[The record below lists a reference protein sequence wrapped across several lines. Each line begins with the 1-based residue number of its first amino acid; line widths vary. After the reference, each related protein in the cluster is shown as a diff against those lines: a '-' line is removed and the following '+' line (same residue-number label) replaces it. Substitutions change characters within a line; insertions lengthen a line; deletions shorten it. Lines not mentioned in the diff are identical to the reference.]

1 MKIDR
6 LIGILTV
13 LLQKGKV
20 TAPYLAEK
28 FEVSRRTISRDIDD
42 LCRAGVPLSTV
53 SGKHGGIS
61 IAPGYAIEKTLLTQN
76 ELRQILEGLSGLDSV
91 SNSNHYRRLMEK
103 LSGGE
108 ERILPAGGH
117 IRIDLS
123 SWYRSALI
131 PKIELLSEAIE
142 DRQRVKF
149 LYCSPNGDSVREVE
163 PCLLVFQW
171 ASWYLWGYC
180 LKRKDFRL
188 FKLNR
193 MLELEGGQGD
203 CLVEEL
209 PEFVPH
215 TGMEQ
220 REWTD
225 AKVRFS
231 SGVKWRLIDEFGAES
246 FLEDE
251 DKRLLFSS
259 SFCDKDTLFRW
270 LISFGGEGELLA
282 PVSWR
287 AEYREY
293 LKAILKKYES

>member
-42 LCRAGVPLSTV
+42 LCRAGVPLSTI
-53 SGKHGGIS
+53 SGKNGGIL
-61 IAPGYAIEKTLLTQN
+61 IAQGYAIEKTLLTQK
-76 ELRQILEGLSGLDSV
+76 ELRQILAGLSGLDSV
-91 SNSNHYRRLMEK
+91 SSSNHYRRLMEK

-108 ERILPAGGH
+108 EHILPVGGH

-123 SWYRSALI
+123 SWYRSALA

-149 LYCSPNGDSVREVE
+149 LYCSPNGDSLRQVE

-180 LKRKDFRL
+180 LRRKDFRL

-203 CLVEEL
+203 CLVEEF
-209 PEFVPH
+209 PEFVPC

-220 REWTD
+220 MEWID

-231 SGVKWRLIDEFGAES
+231 SRAKWRLIDEFGAES
-246 FLEDE
+246 FGE
-251 DKRLLFSS
+251 DKDNHLLFSS
-259 SFCDKDTLFRW
+259 SFCDKDSLFRW
-270 LISFGGEGELLA
+270 LTSFGGEGELLEPA
-282 PVSWR
+282 SWR
-287 AEYREY
+287 EEYREY
-293 LKAILKKYES
+293 LRNILKKYES